1 MELEHQVLRLV
12 RKGHSRR
19 QIARALKVSRAVVG
33 RIVRGKGAPPPPVL
47 PEPPERTPRAS
58 KLDTFAERIRDLL
71 GSYPAIT
78 AQRVLEELRGAGY
91 TGGYSIL
98 KEHVARLRPV
108 RPPEPSRERPTFG
121 PGEMAEQDWSP
132 YRVQF
137 ADGEHMV
144 HAFLLVLSHS
154 RRRYLDF
161 FEAEDLFALL
171 EGHCRAFAYFE
182 GVPARIRYDRQRAVV
197 ARCEGPDVFYQPRLL
212 AAATHYVFE
221 PEAVRP
227 RKPNDKAFVE
237 RAFWD
242 VERSFLNGR
251 RFRDLDDLRAQAR
264 GWLADVVDQRRH
276 PTDRGRRIIDVFAAD
291 ERPALR
297 PLPGHALDTARVVYR
312 LCSIDGFI
320 AWDGN
325 RYSVPYAH
333 VTALLPVRITQTT
346 LFVYGPDL
354 ACVAE
359 HPLGPR
365 GAGRQFVLPGHRPPR
380 PDHPGAS
387 LDAIRDRFLGLDE
400 SAREFLAGLV
410 ETHPRSAAYHA
421 RRILELRERYAAPD
435 VARAL
440 AHALAF
446 RAFSYTA
453 VTRIVEVR
461 ARPRTLDE
469 HVTAQTES
477 RLSGLLADERLQ
489 PRDLSTYDQTP
500 TPPEDP
506 PCPSTPPPTKPSKPE

>member
-1 MELEHQVLRLV
+1 
-12 RKGHSRR
+12 
-19 QIARALKVSRAVVG
+19 
-33 RIVRGKGAPPPPVL
+33 
-47 PEPPERTPRAS
+47 
-58 KLDTFAERIRDLL
+58 
-71 GSYPAIT
+71 
-78 AQRVLEELRGAGY
+78 
-91 TGGYSIL
+91 
-98 KEHVARLRPV
+98 
-108 RPPEPSRERPTFG
+108 
-121 PGEMAEQDWSP
+121 
-132 YRVQF
+132 
-137 ADGEHMV
+137 
-144 HAFLLVLSHS
+144 
-154 RRRYLDF
+154 
-161 FEAEDLFALL
+161 
-171 EGHCRAFAYFE
+171 
-182 GVPARIRYDRQRAVV
+182 VPARIRYDRQRAVV

-212 AAATHYVFE
+212 LLATHYVFE

-264 GWLADVVDQRRH
+264 RWLADVVDQRRH
-276 PTDRGRRIIDVFAAD
+276 PTDRGRRIIDVFQAD

-297 PLPGHALDTARVVYR
+297 PLPGHPFDTARVVYR

-325 RYSVPYAH
+325 RYSIPYEH
-333 VTALLPVRITQTT
+333 VTALLPVRITQTQ

-354 ACVAE
+354 VCVAE
-359 HPLGPR
+359 HALCPR
-365 GAGRQFVLPGHRPPR
+365 GAGHQSVLPGHRPPR

-387 LDAIRDRFLGLDE
+387 LDAIRDRFLALDP
-400 SAREFLAGLV
+400 SAHEYLAGLV

-440 AHALAF
+440 THALAF
-446 RAFSYTA
+446 RAFSYAA

-477 RLSGLLADERLQ
+477 RLFGLLADERLR
-489 PRDLSTYDQTP
+489 PRDLSAYDQCPDPTEDSTCPSDP
-500 TPPEDP
+500 TP
-506 PCPSTPPPTKPSKPE
+506 SKTSKPE